1 MDDAQLQ
8 QVKNFL
14 IAHKSQFRTWWESD
28 TDEEQLYKTGE
39 IWISS
44 GYRDNAFTV
53 TKNGVP
59 NNFVLPKEG
68 QLEWTCGYGISA
80 HAHNLSAAYAMIN
93 WYASVVAETYEANT
107 WHYRIANL
115 KARAQ
120 LPHKILV
127 LSGNNQKLSHP
138 IPASEPSN
146 YAEWVQVWQD
156 VKSG

>member
-1 MDDAQLQ
+1 
-8 QVKNFL
+8 V
-14 IAHKSQFRTWWESD
+14 E
-28 TDEEQLYKTGE
+28 
-39 IWISS
+39 
-44 GYRDNAFTV
+44 
-53 TKNGVP
+53 
-59 NNFVLPKEG
+59 
-68 QLEWTCGYGISA
+68 
-80 HAHNLSAAYAMIN
+80 
-93 WYASVVAETYEANT
+93 AETYEANT

-115 KARAQ
+115 KAKAQ